1 VKGASWG
8 NLISIGMRNELR
20 PPADNST
27 LESDSYGWQDWYPN
41 MVAAADI
48 INTANPDVLIFFS
61 GLNYDTDDSPL
72 PPASSLGGGEVFD
85 KSAFAY
91 EDKIV
96 LELHNY
102 ETGTSDCSSYEQELY
117 GYGFDALDTTNTSIK
132 NVLPVV
138 MTEWGFEQDS
148 SGYSSTYVTCL
159 ASYLP
164 EQHAGWMIWV
174 LAGSYYIRSGTLDYD
189 ETWGEC

>member
-1 VKGASWG
+1 
-8 NLISIGMRNELR
+8 MRNELR
-20 PPADNST
+20 PPADNAK
-27 LESDSYGWQDWYPN
+27 LEADSYGWEDWYPN

-48 INTANPDVLIFFS
+48 INAANPDILIFFS
-61 GLNYDTDDSPL
+61 GLNYDTDDSTL
-72 PPASSLGGGEVFD
+72 PTASSLGGGEVFD
-85 KSAFAY
+85 KTAFSY

-102 ETGTSDCSSYEQELY
+102 ETGTTDCSSYEQELY
-117 GYGFDALDTTNTSIK
+117 GDGFDALDTTSSSIK
-132 NVLPVV
+132 NVLPIV

-164 EQHAGWMIWV
+164 SQHAGWMIWV
-174 LAGSYYIRSGTLDYD
+174 VAGSYYIRSGIQDYD